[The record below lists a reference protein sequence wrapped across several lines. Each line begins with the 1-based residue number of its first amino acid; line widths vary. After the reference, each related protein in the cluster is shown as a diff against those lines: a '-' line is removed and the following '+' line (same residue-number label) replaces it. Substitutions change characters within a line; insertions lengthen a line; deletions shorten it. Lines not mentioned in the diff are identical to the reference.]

1 MIFPDLPEVRIE
13 QVNVADETTLTLCTT
28 SPTASCPSCGT
39 ASSRI
44 QSRYTR
50 MLRDLPSIG
59 RPISLILHVRRFF
72 CKKSTCA
79 QKIFA
84 ERLPSLCHPHAQRT
98 KRLQEALCQLGLRV
112 GGQAGADVGSE
123 LGISGSRDTILRL
136 VRRDIPPVTSEPRI
150 IGLDDWA
157 RRRRQRYGTLI
168 CDLEHNQ
175 PIDLLPDR
183 SVETVSAWL
192 KKYPSLDI
200 VSRDGSSEYASAISK
215 GAPQARQVSDRWH
228 LVKNLVEC
236 VSVQLAESLALVRR
250 AEQGRVRSE
259 KKERGPASEGRRPAR
274 TRAVQHAQLARQAE
288 RTARYEHIMAL
299 QKQGMK
305 SAEIALHLGVTQ
317 RTIQRWIATGTIP
330 YSGPRKQRPRLI
342 DPYKAYLLK
351 RWHQGCRKGAQ
362 LEREVRA
369 KGYRGS
375 GRALYR
381 YLETLEPTPLSA
393 RKRGSP
399 STEHQ
404 PNSLLAL
411 SAQQATWLFFRK
423 EEELKTE
430 EQETLRQLRQASPH
444 METTYQ
450 LVNAFL
456 HMVRERT
463 GGQLDDW
470 LEAVQASHLEAFQTF
485 VTGVQRE
492 KDAVLAGLT
501 LPWSNGP
508 LEGHVNRLKLIKR
521 SMYGR
526 AEFDLLKRRVLHQSK
541 RNQER
546 KDKYKHHQGQ
556 QANRLLKNG
565 TNSQHTI
572 TGISRVA

>member
-1 MIFPDLPEVRIE
+1 M
-13 QVNVADETTLTLCTT
+13 
-28 SPTASCPSCGT
+28 
-39 ASSRI
+39 
-44 QSRYTR
+44 
-50 MLRDLPSIG
+50 
-59 RPISLILHVRRFF
+59 
-72 CKKSTCA
+72 
-79 QKIFA
+79 
-84 ERLPSLCHPHAQRT
+84 
-98 KRLQEALCQLGLRV
+98 
-112 GGQAGADVGSE
+112 
-123 LGISGSRDTILRL
+123 
-136 VRRDIPPVTSEPRI
+136 
-150 IGLDDWA
+150 
-157 RRRRQRYGTLI
+157 
-168 CDLEHNQ
+168 
-175 PIDLLPDR
+175 
-183 SVETVSAWL
+183 
-192 KKYPSLDI
+192 
-200 VSRDGSSEYASAISK
+200 
-215 GAPQARQVSDRWH
+215 
-228 LVKNLVEC
+228 
-236 VSVQLAESLALVRR
+236 QLAESLALVRR

-411 SAQQATWLFFRK
+411 STQQATWLFFRK

-485 VTGVQRE
+485 VTGVQRD

-526 AEFDLLKRRVLHQSK
+526 AKFDLLKRRVLHQSK

-556 QANRLLKNG
+556 QAKRLLKNG
-565 TNSQHTI
+565 TNS
-572 TGISRVA
+572 